1 MSKINIDFE
10 VRSDLYY
17 LKVLDFSVWG
27 LAENKPAIIEITLP
41 GYVKNVT
48 HYFDKHNTNIFQ
60 SITLDQNCVNCAE
73 ETTQPLLDGIYL
85 FTVKASPS
93 TFYKTRKFL
102 KTDSIQMDIDRIYI
116 DSFTNQS
123 REIIINKI
131 SEIEFLLKSA
141 EANLRYDLEKESMM
155 LYTQA
160 RKMVDK
166 LNDCSSC

>member
-27 LAENKPAIIEITLP
+27 LSETKPAIIEITLP
-41 GYVKNVT
+41 GYAKYVT
-48 HYFDKHNTNIFQ
+48 HYFDKHKTNLFQ
-60 SITLDQNCVNCAE
+60 SITLDQNCVNCSE
-73 ETTQPLLDGIYL
+73 ESTQPLLDGIYL

-116 DSFTNQS
+116 DSFSNQS
-123 REIIINKI
+123 RELIINKL

-141 EANLRYDLEKESMM
+141 EANLRYDLEKECMM
-155 LYTQA
+155 LFEQA

-166 LNDCSSC
+166 LNDCSNC

>member
-27 LAENKPAIIEITLP
+27 LTEKKPSIIEITLP
-41 GYVKNVT
+41 GYTLPSVY
-48 HYFDKHNTNIFQ
+48 YFDKHKTNLFQ
-60 SITLDQNCVNCAE
+60 SITLDQQCVNCTE
-73 ETTQPLLDGIYL
+73 EPLQPLLDGIYI

-93 TFYKTRKFL
+93 TFFKIKKFL

-123 REIIINKI
+123 RELIINKL
-131 SEIEFLLKSA
+131 SEIEFILKSA
-141 EANLRYDLEKESMM
+141 EANLRYDLERECMM
-155 LYTQA
+155 LYDQA

-166 LNDCSSC
+166 LNDCSNC

>member
-1 MSKINIDFE
+1 MSGINIDFE

-41 GYVKNVT
+41 GYSSVVT
-48 HYFDKHNTNIFQ
+48 HYFDKHKTNLFQ
-60 SITLDQNCVNCAE
+60 SINLDQNCVDCANE
-73 ETTQPLLDGIYL
+73 EVQPLSDGIYF

-93 TFYKTRKFL
+93 TFYKERKFL

-123 REIIINKI
+123 KDLILDKI
-131 SEIEFLLKSA
+131 SEIEFLLKAA
-141 EANLRYDLEKESMM
+141 EANLRYDLETECMA
-155 LYTQA
+155 LYNQA

-166 LNDCSSC
+166 LNDCSNC